1 MGLLDFGGKHWS
13 QEVAEVSGHSDFQ
26 TCEFQLLDPNKIEY
40 SYDIET
46 GLDTE
51 VLPPEAILYEGQA
64 RLIGV
69 RSATNYE
76 GATQGN
82 SKANK
87 SLRVQF
93 PHGVLPQRL
102 EKGFVGKVTS
112 APLNPSLTG
121 YIYYLMTGIQGSS
134 AGSRTLEFNVDG
146 DAVFG

>member
-13 QEVAEVSGHSDFQ
+13 QEVAEVSGRAEFQ
-26 TCEFQLLDPNKIEY
+26 TCTMQIIDPSLIDVD
-40 SYDIET
+40 YDIDTGIET
-46 GLDTE
+46 VVGDG
-51 VLPPEAILYEGQA
+51 VIYEGQA

-87 SLRVQF
+87 SLRVQL
-93 PHGVLPQRL
+93 PHDSLPMRL
-102 EKGFVGKVTS
+102 EKGFIGKVTS

-121 YIYYLMTGIQGSS
+121 YVYYLMTGIQGAS

>member
-1 MGLLDFGGKHWS
+1 MLDFGGKHWS
-13 QEVAEVSGHSDFQ
+13 QEVAEVSGRAEFQ
-26 TCEFQLLDPNKIEY
+26 TCTMQIIDPSLIEVD
-40 SYDIET
+40 YDIDTGIET
-46 GLDTE
+46 VVGDG
-51 VLPPEAILYEGQA
+51 VIYEGQA

-93 PHGVLPQRL
+93 PHGTLPQRL
-102 EKGFVGKVTS
+102 EKGFIGKVTS

-121 YIYYLMTGIQGSS
+121 YVYYLMTGIQGAS